1 VNKKSLKKHSKTDWD
16 RLDSMKDEDIDY
28 SDIPELGEDF
38 FKNAVVV
45 MPQNKITITIRLD
58 KDVLEW
64 LKLTEPK
71 YQTSINAILRSYMKA
86 KIKTNHT

>member
-1 VNKKSLKKHSKTDWD
+1 MKKHSKTNWD
-16 RLDSMKDEDIDY
+16 RLDSMRDEDIDY
-28 SDIPELGEDF
+28 SDIPELGDDF

-86 KIKTNHT
+86 KKKIQRT